1 MYKYVINPQV
11 NKALFYKQCERLEKK
26 MSGIVKKRFTKKPL
40 LEDVDGALIQIYE
53 HPRGEID
60 VYNDEQLDE
69 LYLRSEFDLRPY
81 GVLLK

>member
-11 NKALFYKQCERLEKK
+11 NKELFYKQCERLEKK
-26 MSGIVKKRFTKKPL
+26 MSVITKKRV
-40 LEDVDGALIQIYE
+40 LEDVDCALIQIYQ

>member
-1 MYKYVINPQV
+1 
-11 NKALFYKQCERLEKK
+11 
-26 MSGIVKKRFTKKPL
+26 MSGIVKKRL
-40 LEDVDGALIQIYE
+40 LEDVDGALIQSYE

>member
-1 MYKYVINPQV
+1 MYDYGIYPRPNEK
-11 NKALFYKQCERLEKK
+11 LFYAQCERLEERVR
-26 MSGIVKKRFTKKPL
+26 GFTKKPL

-53 HPRGEID
+53 DPRGEID

>member
-26 MSGIVKKRFTKKPL
+26 MSGIVKKRL
-40 LEDVDGALIQIYE
+40 LEDVDGALIQ
-53 HPRGEID
+53 RGEID

>member
-1 MYKYVINPQV
+1 
-11 NKALFYKQCERLEKK
+11 
-26 MSGIVKKRFTKKPL
+26 MSGITKKRL
-40 LEDVDGALIQIYE
+40 LEDVDGALIQIYQ
-53 HPRGEID
+53 HLRGEID

>member
-1 MYKYVINPQV
+1 
-11 NKALFYKQCERLEKK
+11 
-26 MSGIVKKRFTKKPL
+26 MSGITKKRL

-69 LYLRSEFDLRPY
+69 LYHPDKPYNRTYRSSKP
-81 GVLLK
+81 K